1 MATTTT
7 NFNLT
12 KPADTDPV
20 DIVTLEGD
28 NMDKIDTALQ
38 DNKTPTFSDY
48 NSSESGMPSESQ
60 ALTNIKSKATLST
73 LFQNIKAYLKKAC
86 TVGQLVTNC
95 TSSSNTLPLAASQG
109 KVLQDQITT
118 LNRKTNNVNFLTY
131 RIDGNNQK
139 EIDYKQFG
147 SPAFLVLFISR
158 GVVNTNE
165 IIFVDAWG
173 SNNIVAGSSSYVQIL
188 VDNNMITIK
197 NDSDAGVNCIAM
209 IGYNSI

>member
-48 NSSESGMPSESQ
+48 NSSDSGMPSESQ

-118 LNRKTNNVNFLTY
+118 LNRNSTVNAYTISDGEVLDAFDLSIKPGLHPTGINTKNIPVMTYGQLMVTQNTDNNWRFL
-131 RIDGNNQK
+131 
-139 EIDYKQFG
+139 
-147 SPAFLVLFISR
+147 LFIPTDKSYLYLNFYN
-158 GVVNTNE
+158 GYTG
-165 IIFVDAWG
+165 DKWG
-173 SNNIVAGSSSYVQIL
+173 EWVKCLFS
-188 VDNNMITIK
+188 
-197 NDSDAGVNCIAM
+197 
-209 IGYNSI
+209 

>member
-1 MATTTT
+1 MATSTT

-28 NMDKIDTALQ
+28 NMDKIDAAMQ
-38 DNKTPTFSDY
+38 DNKTPTFNDY

-60 ALTNIKSKATLST
+60 ALTNIKSKATLSI

-118 LNRKTNNVNFLTY
+118 LNRNTSNLESRLKIITSGSFKDISKSGIYYVTNAVQDKPDGTGGLYLLSFYDEGINIGLYISANQAINPIVCAKNEEVY
-131 RIDGNNQK
+131 RIQK
-139 EIDYKQFG
+139 
-147 SPAFLVLFISR
+147 A
-158 GVVNTNE
+158 
-165 IIFVDAWG
+165 
-173 SNNIVAGSSSYVQIL
+173 
-188 VDNNMITIK
+188 
-197 NDSDAGVNCIAM
+197 
-209 IGYNSI
+209 

>member
-1 MATTTT
+1 MATSTT

-20 DIVTLEGD
+20 DIVILEGD
-28 NMDKIDTALQ
+28 NMDKIDAAMQ
-38 DNKTPTFSDY
+38 DNKTPTFNDY

-118 LNRKTNNVNFLTY
+118 LNRNFTFKFHSCQIGASSQYDFSYEGYMMCMLIAVRENEKVVFLFDTWGNASAVHSSDKLSVACSEKNINLNNSWTA
-131 RIDGNNQK
+131 
-139 EIDYKQFG
+139 
-147 SPAFLVLFISR
+147 AFNCTFICC
-158 GVVNTNE
+158 GKYEN
-165 IIFVDAWG
+165 
-173 SNNIVAGSSSYVQIL
+173 
-188 VDNNMITIK
+188 
-197 NDSDAGVNCIAM
+197 
-209 IGYNSI
+209 

>member
-1 MATTTT
+1 MYITIYSVILFIIQWE
-7 NFNLT
+7 FN
-12 KPADTDPV
+12 K
-20 DIVTLEGD
+20 E
-28 NMDKIDTALQ
+28 
-38 DNKTPTFSDY
+38 
-48 NSSESGMPSESQ
+48 
-60 ALTNIKSKATLST
+60 IKQ
-73 LFQNIKAYLKKAC
+73 F
-86 TVGQLVTNC
+86 
-95 TSSSNTLPLAASQG
+95 
-109 KVLQDQITT
+109 
-118 LNRKTNNVNFLTY
+118 RKTNNVNFLTY

>member
-118 LNRKTNNVNFLTY
+118 LNRNFGDLYVSAGENNFKSITELLNHNQSYTNAKLLH
-131 RIDGNNQK
+131 
-139 EIDYKQFG
+139 IDYR
-147 SPAFLVLFISR
+147 SPCAPDRKSADGILLR
-158 GVVNTNE
+158 
-165 IIFVDAWG
+165 DYA
-173 SNNIVAGSSSYVQIL
+173 IVIAT
-188 VDNNMITIK
+188 DHTIYTCK
-197 NDSDAGVNCIAM
+197 SDSQTW
-209 IGYNSI
+209 S

>member
-118 LNRKTNNVNFLTY
+118 LNRNFGDLYVSAGENNFKSITELLNHNQSYTNAKLLH
-131 RIDGNNQK
+131 
-139 EIDYKQFG
+139 IDYR
-147 SPAFLVLFISR
+147 SPCAPDRKSADGILLK
-158 GVVNTNE
+158 
-165 IIFVDAWG
+165 DYA
-173 SNNIVAGSSSYVQIL
+173 IVIAT
-188 VDNNMITIK
+188 DHTIYTCK
-197 NDSDAGVNCIAM
+197 SDSQTW
-209 IGYNSI
+209 S